1 MRRANPP
8 LLTPQLLWRS
18 VISAYVSTL
27 IIIGLAWPQPD
38 SILQGWWRILQSP
51 SVLLSDY
58 MVIGGPGSA
67 FVNAGVVGLIGL
79 LLLTIT
85 HTAISGPTIAAVFT
99 MSGFALFGKN
109 PLNIL
114 PIILGVYIYSRI
126 KREPFKAYIVVAM
139 FGTALGPF
147 VSQAIFGSGLPLAVG
162 YAAGIVIGFVLPPL
176 APHLLHN
183 HQGLNLYNLGF
194 TAGIIGTI
202 GLGLLKGFGY
212 GSTPTLHWSLAHSD
226 TLFMV
231 FMVYFA
237 SMIVLGILLK
247 GSWNGVKE
255 ILKLSGALI
264 SDFTVQ
270 AGFANTLINMG
281 LVGFVGMGYIRLVGG
296 TLNGPT
302 LGGIFTMVGFGA
314 FGKHP
319 KNIIP
324 VMAGVWLACLI
335 MVPQAAEPGPL
346 LAALFGTT
354 LAPIAG
360 SFGPLVGVVA
370 GALHLTTVMHVGVM
384 HGGMNLYNNGL
395 AGGLVAT
402 LIVAMARSFFHKR

>member
-8 LLTPQLLWRS
+8 LLTPQLLWKS
-18 VISAYVSTL
+18 VIATYVSTL
-27 IIIGLAWPQPD
+27 IVIGLAWPQPD
-38 SILQGWWRILQSP
+38 SVLQGWWRILKSP

-58 MVIGGPGSA
+58 MAIGGPGSA

-79 LLLTIT
+79 MLLTVT
-85 HTAISGPTIAAVFT
+85 RTAISGPTIAAVFT

-114 PIILGVYIYSRI
+114 PIILGVYIYSRV

-147 VSQAIFGSGLPLAVG
+147 VSQVIFGSGLPLPVG
-162 YAAGIVIGFVLPPL
+162 YAIGMVIGFVLPPL

-212 GSTPTLHWSLAHSD
+212 GSTPTLHWSLEHSD

-231 FMVYFA
+231 FIVYFA

-247 GSWNGVKE
+247 GNWVGVKE
-255 ILKLSGALI
+255 IFKLTGALI

-281 LVGFVGMGYIRLVGG
+281 LVGFMGMGYIRLVGG

-302 LGGIFTMVGFGA
+302 LGGIFTIVGFGA

-324 VMAGVWLACLI
+324 VMVGVWLACLI
-335 MVPQAAEPGPL
+335 MLPQAADPGPL

-384 HGGMNLYNNGL
+384 HGGTNLYNNGL